1 MNDIVIFNAVIE
13 REVYNSENFK
23 VYAVAPTTQR
33 DKLKYNKYGNVSI
46 CGNIQEL
53 SLGMTYTITGKL
65 NKKDGY
71 DVMTIK
77 TPKPKTLEE
86 SQRFLYEVIT
96 ERQAD
101 LLLEQYPNII
111 DMIINDEPVDLSKV
125 KGIKDKTFAK
135 IKAKVEDNFVLME
148 FIEEFSNYDLTLSMA
163 RKLRNKYKT
172 IPRMRQA
179 FNEDPYTAL
188 CSISGIGF
196 KKADTL
202 ILSNDNNKHMVK
214 SKTRAKACVDYLLG
228 ENLNNGNTW
237 IDMTELHKQ
246 FYELAYEAEDY
257 LLEVLSDDKVYYYNK
272 KDNRV
277 SFMYIFLKE
286 AFIAY
291 NIKYMLDNPIKWN
304 IDFSKYQE
312 GLSDEQK
319 MALPMICNENMMI
332 LSGFSGCG
340 KSRTVG
346 NIIQM
351 LKDNDL
357 NYVLMTPTG
366 KSAVVLSEFTH
377 EDAGTIHR
385 KLKYNPMNEDSNPW
399 FYNEDNKLKTDIVI
413 IDEIGMCDI
422 ELFYRVFSAIDTQT
436 TKLLIVGDEAQ
447 LSSVQA
453 GNILY
458 DCCNSDLVPI
468 TRLTKIFRY
477 GEGGI
482 LTAGTKVRLGEM
494 YLKESFDMQSLGT
507 NKDYVFIPTSDEYMI
522 GYVKN
527 VYQKCLA
534 NGFKPQ
540 DIAVLLPS
548 KKGKVSTETVNI
560 ELQKA
565 FNPPTPN
572 KYFVKVGDKCYRVND
587 PVMQVR
593 NNYRLTTIGEE
604 ETTVTNGETG
614 VIIKV
619 NYNDIVVKYP
629 NQTVIYEKSEIASNL
644 DLAYAYTI
652 HKSQGSSIPVV
663 ILLSPRANIFMT
675 TRNLLYVGITRAQKM
690 VFHFGLPSTI
700 KSAIKKCEE
709 KKRNTWLL
717 DLLKAIKQNIKK

>member
-277 SFMYIFLKE
+277 SFTVDFLTELFLSNKLKE
-286 AFIAY
+286 LL
-291 NIKYMLDNPIKWN
+291 NNSIKWD
-304 IDFSKYQE
+304 IDTTQYSEVNGFA
-312 GLSDEQK
+312 LSDEQQSTLS
-319 MALPMICNENMMI
+319 MMCNYNIGI
-332 LSGFSGCG
+332 LVGNAGSG
-340 KSRTVG
+340 KSASSQAFI
-346 NIIQM
+346 NM
-351 LKDNDL
+351 LKDNDKTFT
-357 NYVLMTPTG
+357 LMTPTG
-366 KSAVVLSEFTH
+366 KSAIVLSEYTN
-377 EDAGTIHR
+377 EDAGTIHVQ
-385 KLKYNPMNEDSNPW
+385 LGYNPSNEENPW
-399 FYNEDNKLKTDIVI
+399 FYNSNNPLKTDVVI
-413 IDEIGMCDI
+413 IDEFGMCDI
-422 ELFYRVFSAIDTQT
+422 QLFFRVLCAIDTSQ
-436 TKLLIVGDEAQ
+436 TKLLLIGDPAQFNSVG
-447 LSSVQA
+447 A
-453 GNILY
+453 GNILF
-458 DCCNSDLVPI
+458 DILSSNILPI
-468 TRLTKIFRY
+468 TQLTKIFRY

-482 LTAGTKVRLGEM
+482 LTVATDVRNGKK
-494 YLKESFDMQSLGT
+494 YLQNNYDMQPFG
-507 NKDYVFIPTSDEYMI
+507 KEQDYVFIPTSDDYMI
-522 GYVKN
+522 NYVKN
-527 VYQKCLA
+527 LYKSALKA
-534 NGFKPQ
+534 GFKPE
-540 DIAVLLPS
+540 DIAIATPS
-548 KKGKVSTETVNI
+548 KKGRCGTF
-560 ELQKA
+560 ELNKMMQEE
-565 FNPPTPN
+565 FNPYSQG
-572 KYFVKVGDKCYRVND
+572 KYSVKSGEQTYRVGDIVI
-587 PVMQVR
+587 QTI
-593 NNYRLTTIGEE
+593 NNYKATDENGQEVKI
-604 ETTVTNGETG
+604 TNGETG
-614 VIIKV
+614 KITQITYKEVIVDYGRKV
-619 NYNDIVVKYP
+619 IVYDK
-629 NQTVIYEKSEIASNL
+629 T
-644 DLAYAYTI
+644 DLSQIDLGYVLTT
-652 HKSQGSSIPVV
+652 HKLQGSSAKIV
-663 ILLSPRANIFMT
+663 ILLSPRANIFML
-675 TRNLLYVGITRAQKM
+675 NKNAIYVGITRASVKC
-690 VFHFGLPSTI
+690 FHLGLPQTI
-700 KSAIKKCEE
+700 NQAVGKSAELT
-709 KKRNTWLL
+709 RQTWLK
-717 DLLKAIKQNIKK
+717 DLLISQK